1 MDVYNFV
8 RELLNRGIPVDLDL
22 LDFAQAFDKVCHP
35 QLLAELIA
43 IGVSQ
48 EKKYQPYKKNQSAI
62 LITS

>member
-8 RELLNRGIPVDLDL
+8 RVLLNRGIPVDLDL
-22 LDFAQAFDKVCHP
+22 LDFAQAFDKECHP

-48 EKKYQPYKKNQSAI
+48 KKKHQPCKKNQSAI